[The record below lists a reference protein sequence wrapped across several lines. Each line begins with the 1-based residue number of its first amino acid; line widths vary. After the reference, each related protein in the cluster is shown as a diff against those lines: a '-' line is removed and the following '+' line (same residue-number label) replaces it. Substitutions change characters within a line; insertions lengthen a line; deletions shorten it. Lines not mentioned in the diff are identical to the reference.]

1 MNGLNQLHTVSLA
14 DGLKVGAIG
23 LGCSPMS
30 YGYGPG
36 ERDDAESVAVI
47 HRALDFGINLFDT
60 ADVYGPGTN
69 ESLLGRALHGRRD
82 EAVIATKCGLIAEPG
97 GRMRRDGRPEHIRAA
112 CAESLRRLQTDH
124 IDLYQLHRVDRSVPL
139 EETWGALAGQVQVGH
154 VRALGFSHASI
165 EELDLVHSIHPVA
178 AIQYELSMLAPQNLV
193 DVLPWCRRNG
203 VGFLAFSPL
212 GRGFLSGRLTA
223 GQIGPEDTRSFDP
236 RFTTGAMQA
245 NEQILRGLHRVAA
258 RHGATPGQIALAWV
272 MAQGENVVPI
282 PGTKRQRWLLE
293 NAAAANIRLTD
304 DDLREIAGLPRPV
317 GRKTWDEAG

>member
-1 MNGLNQLHTVSLA
+1 MNGHQLHTVSLA

-36 ERDDAESVAVI
+36 ERNDGESVAVI
-47 HRALDFGINLFDT
+47 RRALDLGINLFDT

-69 ESLLGRALHGRRD
+69 ESLLGRALHGCR
-82 EAVIATKCGLIAEPG
+82 EQAIIATKCGLIAEPG

-112 CAESLRRLQTDH
+112 CADSLRRLQTEY

-139 EETWGALAGQVQVGH
+139 EETWGALAELVRAGQ
-154 VRALGFSHASI
+154 VRALGISHATI
-165 EELDLVHSIHPVA
+165 EELDLAHSIHPIA
-178 AIQYELSMLAPQNLV
+178 AIQYELSMLAPQNLI

-212 GRGFLSGRLTA
+212 GRGFLGGKLRA
-223 GQIGPEDTRSFDP
+223 DQIGPEDTRSFDP
-236 RFTTGAMQA
+236 RFTNGAMRA
-245 NEQILRGLHRVAA
+245 NEQIIRGLHRVAA
-258 RHGATPGQIALAWV
+258 RHAATTGQIALAWV
-272 MAQGENVVPI
+272 MAQGDNVVPI

-293 NAAAANIRLTD
+293 NAAAASIRLTD

-317 GRKTWDEAG
+317 GRKTWDEAK